1 MIKKIQ
7 PKDIYKQALAF
18 EKCAKILHDH
28 YDFWD
33 NSTKIGEFMNE
44 SLSVE
49 LYLKAILLFE
59 KKEIKRTHH
68 FDELFKLLS
77 KESQDEIIKFF
88 NNSID
93 EEKVQLKSSLESI
106 YNSEF
111 TNELIE
117 ILKSKADLTTIEIP
131 TTIGNNVLTILGF
144 INIMIPIKNSNTPR
158 VKNPEKNI
166 LLSFSI
172 IK

>member
-1 MIKKIQ
+1 MSKIIQ

-59 KKEIKRTHH
+59 KNEIKRTHH

-88 NNSID
+88 DNSID
-93 EEKVQLKSSLESI
+93 EEKIQLKSSLETI

-111 TNELIE
+111 TDELFDFLPYYKNLFVDVRYKFENKLTYPIIYLSE
-117 ILKSKADLTTIEIP
+117 IRESLEKRCNDLGI
-131 TTIGNNVLTILGF
+131 
-144 INIMIPIKNSNTPR
+144 S
-158 VKNPEKNI
+158 
-166 LLSFSI
+166 
-172 IK
+172 

>member
-33 NSTKIGEFMNE
+33 NSTKIVEFMNE

-59 KKEIKRTHH
+59 KK
-68 FDELFKLLS
+68 KL
-77 KESQDEIIKFF
+77 K
-88 NNSID
+88 
-93 EEKVQLKSSLESI
+93 
-106 YNSEF
+106 
-111 TNELIE
+111 ELI
-117 ILKSKADLTTIEIP
+117 ILMNFL
-131 TTIGNNVLTILGF
+131 NCYL
-144 INIMIPIKNSNTPR
+144 KNL
-158 VKNPEKNI
+158 KMK
-166 LLSFSI
+166 
-172 IK
+172 

>member
-93 EEKVQLKSSLESI
+93 EEKVQLKSLLESI

-111 TNELIE
+111 TNE
-117 ILKSKADLTTIEIP
+117 
-131 TTIGNNVLTILGF
+131 F
-144 INIMIPIKNSNTPR
+144 H
-158 VKNPEKNI
+158 
-166 LLSFSI
+166 
-172 IK
+172 

>member
-68 FDELFKLLS
+68 IDELFKLLS

-117 ILKSKADLTTIEIP
+117 ILPHYKNLFVDVRYKFEKELTYPIIYLPEVREALKKRCNDLGI
-131 TTIGNNVLTILGF
+131 
-144 INIMIPIKNSNTPR
+144 S
-158 VKNPEKNI
+158 
-166 LLSFSI
+166 
-172 IK
+172 

>member
-1 MIKKIQ
+1 
-7 PKDIYKQALAF
+7 
-18 EKCAKILHDH
+18 
-28 YDFWD
+28 
-33 NSTKIGEFMNE
+33 MNE

-59 KKEIKRTHH
+59 KNEIKRTHH

-77 KESQDEIIKFF
+77 KESQDEVIKFF

-117 ILKSKADLTTIEIP
+117 ILPHYKNLFVDVRYKFEKELTYPIIYLPEIREALKKRCNDLYFLKTNSIALYISHTT
-131 TTIGNNVLTILGF
+131 
-144 INIMIPIKNSNTPR
+144 PI
-158 VKNPEKNI
+158 
-166 LLSFSI
+166 
-172 IK
+172 

>member
-1 MIKKIQ
+1 MSKIIQ

-18 EKCAKILHDH
+18 EKCAKILHEQ
-28 YDFWD
+28 YDFLD
-33 NSTKIGEFMNE
+33 NSTKIGGFMNE

-59 KKEIKRTHH
+59 KNEIKRTHH

-77 KESQDEIIKFF
+77 EESQNEIINLF

-93 EEKVQLKSSLESI
+93 NKKEQEKSLLESI

-111 TNELIE
+111 TSELIE
-117 ILKSKADLTTIEIP
+117 ILPHYKNLFVDVRYKFENKLTFPIIYLSEIRESLKKRCNDLGI
-131 TTIGNNVLTILGF
+131 
-144 INIMIPIKNSNTPR
+144 S
-158 VKNPEKNI
+158 
-166 LLSFSI
+166 
-172 IK
+172 

>member
-1 MIKKIQ
+1 MSKIIQ

-18 EKCAKILHDH
+18 EKCAKILHEQ

-33 NSTKIGEFMNE
+33 NSTKIGGFMNE
-44 SLSVE
+44 ALSVE

-59 KKEIKRTHH
+59 KNEIKRTHH

-77 KESQDEIIKFF
+77 EESQNEIISLF

-93 EEKVQLKSSLESI
+93 NKKEQEKSLLESI

-111 TNELIE
+111 TSELIE
-117 ILKSKADLTTIEIP
+117 ILPHYKNLFVDVRYKFENKPIYPIIYLSEIRESLKKRC
-131 TTIGNNVLTILGF
+131 NNLGIL
-144 INIMIPIKNSNTPR
+144 
-158 VKNPEKNI
+158 
-166 LLSFSI
+166 
-172 IK
+172 

>member
-93 EEKVQLKSSLESI
+93 EEKVQLKSSLES
-106 YNSEF
+106 NCGNKKF
-111 TNELIE
+111 NE
-117 ILKSKADLTTIEIP
+117 
-131 TTIGNNVLTILGF
+131 
-144 INIMIPIKNSNTPR
+144 SNT
-158 VKNPEKNI
+158 VC
-166 LLSFSI
+166 
-172 IK
+172 

>member
-1 MIKKIQ
+1 MIQKFQ

-59 KKEIKRTHH
+59 KNEIKRTHH

-88 NNSID
+88 NNNID

-106 YNSEF
+106 YNKKFTDELAEILPHYKNLFVDFRYIFEKNLTYPIIYLSEF
-111 TNELIE
+111 REA
-117 ILKSKADLTTIEIP
+117 LKKRCNDLGI
-131 TTIGNNVLTILGF
+131 
-144 INIMIPIKNSNTPR
+144 S
-158 VKNPEKNI
+158 
-166 LLSFSI
+166 
-172 IK
+172 